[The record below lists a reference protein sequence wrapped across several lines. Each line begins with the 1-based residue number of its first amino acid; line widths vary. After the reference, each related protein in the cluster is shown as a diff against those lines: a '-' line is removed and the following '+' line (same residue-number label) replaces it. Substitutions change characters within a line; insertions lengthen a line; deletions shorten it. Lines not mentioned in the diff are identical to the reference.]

1 MDIRKVKKLMEM
13 LEESSLGE
21 MEIIEGEE
29 SIRLSKSSSAT
40 APIQNDQ
47 VNTLVNV
54 SPSKANEDISKKQ
67 IAKEVTNTESVN
79 NNISGHE
86 IKSPMVGTF
95 YEAPSPGSKPFVSIG
110 DNVNVGDT
118 LCIIEAMKMLNQ
130 IESDKSGVIKAIM
143 VENAQPVEFNQVL
156 FVIE

>member
-13 LEESSLGE
+13 LEDSSLAE

-29 SIRLSKSSSAT
+29 SIRLSKSSSVENFNASNQLPQNVIHQSPNNFSNNQETKVESSAT
-40 APIQNDQ
+40 QN
-47 VNTLVNV
+47 
-54 SPSKANEDISKKQ
+54 SSEI
-67 IAKEVTNTESVN
+67 E
-79 NNISGHE
+79 NISGHE

-95 YEAPSPGSKPFVSIG
+95 YEAPSPGSKPFVNVG
-110 DNVNVGDT
+110 DSVKAGDT

-130 IESDKSGVIKAIM
+130 IESDKSGVIKAIL
-143 VENAQPVEFNQVL
+143 VENAQPVEFNQVI

>member
-13 LEESSLGE
+13 LEESSLSE
-21 MEIIEGEE
+21 LEVIEGEE
-29 SIRLSKSSSAT
+29 SIRLSKSSNLTTENITTQISNQI
-40 APIQNDQ
+40 PYQ
-47 VNTLVNV
+47 VNPQNQN
-54 SPSKANEDISKKQ
+54 PPAQ
-67 IAKEVTNTESVN
+67 IPEQSNIIDKENLE
-79 NNISGHE
+79 ISGYE

-95 YEAPSPGSKPFVSIG
+95 YEAPSPGSKPFVS
-110 DNVNVGDT
+110 VGDVVKKGDV

-130 IESDKSGVIKAIM
+130 IESDKGGEIKAIL

>member
-29 SIRLSKSSSAT
+29 SIRLSKSSNIPT
-40 APIQNDQ
+40 QN
-47 VNTLVNV
+47 LVNQIPLPGSIETSKSQEV
-54 SPSKANEDISKKQ
+54 SKSMNEVE
-67 IAKEVTNTESVN
+67 EVAE
-79 NNISGHE
+79 NISGHE

-95 YEAPSPGSKPFVSIG
+95 YEAPSPGSKPFVSVG
-110 DNVNVGDT
+110 DVVKAGDT

-130 IESDKSGVIKAIM
+130 IESDKSGVIKAIIA
-143 VENAQPVEFNQVL
+143 ENAQPVEFNQVL
-156 FVIE
+156 FIIE

>member
-13 LEESSLGE
+13 LEDSSLEE

-29 SIRLSKSSSAT
+29 SIRLSKSSNVESFNISNQV
-40 APIQNDQ
+40 PQN
-47 VNTLVNV
+47 VINKNLNNIRN
-54 SPSKANEDISKKQ
+54 SNEIKADSLDTQNNREIEDIS
-67 IAKEVTNTESVN
+67 
-79 NNISGHE
+79 GHK

-95 YEAPSPGSKPFVSIG
+95 YEAPSPGSKPFVNVG
-110 DNVNVGDT
+110 DSVKVGDT

-130 IESDKSGVIKAIM
+130 IESDKTGVIKAIL
-143 VENAQPVEFNQVL
+143 VENAQPVEFNQVI

>member
-1 MDIRKVKKLMEM
+1 VDIRKVKKLMEM

-21 MEIIEGEE
+21 MEIVEGEE
-29 SIRLSKSSSAT
+29 SIRLSKSSSVI
-40 APIQNDQ
+40 PQIQNE
-47 VNTLVNV
+47 VNTIPLNV
-54 SPSKANEDISKKQ
+54 SSPLAQQSISQ
-67 IAKEVTNTESVN
+67 QKENQAEKVDNT
-79 NNISGHE
+79 ISGHE

-110 DNVNVGDT
+110 DNVKAGDT

-130 IESDKSGVIKAIM
+130 IESDKSGVIKAILT
-143 VENAQPVEFNQVL
+143 ENAQPVEFNQVL

>member
-13 LEESSLGE
+13 LEESSLSE
-21 MEIIEGEE
+21 LEVIEGEE
-29 SIRLSKSSSAT
+29 SIRLSKSSNLTSENIT
-40 APIQNDQ
+40 TQIPTQIPYQ
-47 VNTLVNV
+47 VNPQNQNQTAEKPEQSNIV
-54 SPSKANEDISKKQ
+54 D
-67 IAKEVTNTESVN
+67 KENLE
-79 NNISGHE
+79 ISGHE

-95 YEAPSPGSKPFVSIG
+95 YEAPSPGSKPFVS
-110 DNVNVGDT
+110 VGDVVKKGDV

-130 IESDKSGVIKAIM
+130 IESDKGGEIKAIL

>member
-47 VNTLVNV
+47 VNALLNV
-54 SPSKANEDISKKQ
+54 SPAKANEDISKKQ
-67 IAKEVTNTESVN
+67 ITEEVTNTESVN

-110 DNVNVGDT
+110 DKVNVGDT

>member
-13 LEESSLGE
+13 LEESSLSE
-21 MEIIEGEE
+21 LEVIEGEE
-29 SIRLSKSSSAT
+29 SIRLSKSSNLT
-40 APIQNDQ
+40 TENITTQIPNQIPYQ
-47 VNTLVNV
+47 VNPQNQN
-54 SPSKANEDISKKQ
+54 PSAQIPEQANIID
-67 IAKEVTNTESVN
+67 KENLE
-79 NNISGHE
+79 ISGYE

-95 YEAPSPGSKPFVSIG
+95 YEAPSPGSKPFVS
-110 DNVNVGDT
+110 VGDVVKKGDV

-130 IESDKSGVIKAIM
+130 IESDKSGEIKAIL

>member
-21 MEIIEGEE
+21 MEIVEGEE

-40 APIQNDQ
+40 PQTLNAMNTIPLNASTPIVQQSTSPQN
-47 VNTLVNV
+47 
-54 SPSKANEDISKKQ
+54 KNEV
-67 IAKEVTNTESVN
+67 KEVDTTV
-79 NNISGHE
+79 SGHE

-110 DNVNVGDT
+110 DTVKAGDT

-130 IESDKSGVIKAIM
+130 IESDKSGVIKAILT
-143 VENAQPVEFNQVL
+143 ENGQPVEFNQVL

>member
-13 LEESSLGE
+13 LEDSSLAE

-29 SIRLSKSSSAT
+29 SIRLSKSSNVENFNASNQIPQNVINHSPNNFSNYQETKVESSAT
-40 APIQNDQ
+40 QSSSEI
-47 VNTLVNV
+47 
-54 SPSKANEDISKKQ
+54 E
-67 IAKEVTNTESVN
+67 
-79 NNISGHE
+79 NISGHE

-95 YEAPSPGSKPFVSIG
+95 YEAPSPGSKPFVNVG
-110 DNVNVGDT
+110 DSVKAGDT

-130 IESDKSGVIKAIM
+130 IESDKSGVIKAIL
-143 VENAQPVEFNQVL
+143 VENAQPVEFNQVI

>member
-29 SIRLSKSSSAT
+29 SIRLSKSSNIPT
-40 APIQNDQ
+40 QN
-47 VNTLVNV
+47 LVNQIPLPASIEKSKSREV
-54 SPSKANEDISKKQ
+54 SQSMNEVE
-67 IAKEVTNTESVN
+67 EVAE
-79 NNISGHE
+79 NISGHE

-95 YEAPSPGSKPFVSIG
+95 YEAPSPGSRPFVNVG
-110 DNVNVGDT
+110 DVVKVGDT

-130 IESDKSGVIKAIM
+130 IESDKSGVIKAIIA
-143 VENAQPVEFNQVL
+143 ENAQPVEFNQVL
-156 FVIE
+156 FIIE

>member
-13 LEESSLGE
+13 LEESSLSE
-21 MEIIEGEE
+21 LEVIEGEE
-29 SIRLSKSSSAT
+29 SIRLSKSSSVITENIAQQ
-40 APIQNDQ
+40 APQIQSQDLPQ
-47 VNTLVNV
+47 RISTSKE
-54 SPSKANEDISKKQ
+54 SPPTDNSIS
-67 IAKEVTNTESVN
+67 EV
-79 NNISGHE
+79 SGHE

-95 YEAPSPGSKPFVSIG
+95 YEAPSPGSKPFVNIG
-110 DNVNVGDT
+110 DVVKKGDV

-130 IESDKSGVIKAIM
+130 IESDKSGEVKAIL

>member
-1 MDIRKVKKLMEM
+1 MRHKIEV
-13 LEESSLGE
+13 
-21 MEIIEGEE
+21 EIE
-29 SIRLSKSSSAT
+29 
-40 APIQNDQ
+40 
-47 VNTLVNV
+47 
-54 SPSKANEDISKKQ
+54 
-67 IAKEVTNTESVN
+67 
-79 NNISGHE
+79 NISGHE

-110 DNVNVGDT
+110 DTVKAGDT

-130 IESDKSGVIKAIM
+130 IESDKSGVIKAII